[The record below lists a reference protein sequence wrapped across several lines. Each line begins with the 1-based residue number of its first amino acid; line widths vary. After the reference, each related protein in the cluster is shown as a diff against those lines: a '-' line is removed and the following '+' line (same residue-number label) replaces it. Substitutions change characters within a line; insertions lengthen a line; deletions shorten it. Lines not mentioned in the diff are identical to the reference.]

1 LALWKCSTWH
11 PKIQRL
17 ILKSAALGAH
27 KLKYFKSI
35 GVDTGAALFGRQT
48 LHFLIDKHNPAGCG
62 NTFGQRNQLLICN
75 IQVTKPPFI

>member
-48 LHFLIDKHNPAGCG
+48 LHFLIDKHRLYSADTEIAFVYNA
-62 NTFGQRNQLLICN
+62 F
-75 IQVTKPPFI
+75 